1 MGAGQSDLYKGTYG
15 DNEGNIPD
23 FLKGTIKLPSNDSQ
37 LRHIFEN
44 RIIDGQEPL
53 EEKMAEE
60 VHDLAYA
67 EVLKFN
73 KSNEEREKDNDIS
86 AERKERQRAE
96 HRSHRSYAPER

>member
-44 RIIDGQEPL
+44 REGHLPNTPENRKLLQ
-53 EEKMAEE
+53 
-60 VHDLAYA
+60 DLA
-67 EVLKFN
+67 
-73 KSNEEREKDNDIS
+73 NDS
-86 AERKERQRAE
+86 TKYKGKVE
-96 HRSHRSYAPER
+96 S